1 MSGNY
6 VRQLRPRQTE
16 RSVMKKSLRS
26 VILLCLVVL
35 LMAAVPAQSKKDG
48 SHRHNKSGIA
58 EVDHFHDALYPTW
71 HDYYPNKQWDKIRG
85 DADELARRSEAVM
98 KLELK
103 RKSAEPLR
111 QKFGEAVSKFV
122 NAAKSGN
129 DKLLGQSVLRMH
141 ERFTA
146 FLDEVRQK

>member
-1 MSGNY
+1 
-6 VRQLRPRQTE
+6 
-16 RSVMKKSLRS
+16 MKKSLRS
-26 VILLCLVVL
+26 VILLCLVVVL
-35 LMAAVPAQSKKDG
+35 LAAIPAQSKKDG

-58 EVDHFHDALYPTW
+58 EVDRFHDALYPIW
-71 HDYYPNKQWDKIRG
+71 HDYYPNKQWDKIRS

-98 KLELK
+98 NLELK

-111 QKFGEAVSKFV
+111 QKFGESVSKFV

-129 DKLLGQSVLRMH
+129 DKSLGQTVLRMH